1 MLLDAAPDVVVV
13 VRLGPILDV
22 AEEDVGRALIVAAV
36 GRPLALAVLLG
47 GDVVAVNIVGHRRRR
62 MIYARNDVTA
72 KKYGES
78 ERSANR
84 RDNEGAPYIFFG
96 NVKYRPQPNYDDYIR
111 RRIQQ
116 HTPASSTAK
125 RRRAR

>member
-1 MLLDAAPDVVVV
+1 MDTNNQDQPLDKRCRETKPEIIVVD
-13 VRLGPILDV
+13 GMTY
-22 AEEDVGRALIVAAV
+22 E
-36 GRPLALAVLLG
+36 
-47 GDVVAVNIVGHRRRR
+47 
-62 MIYARNDVTA
+62 RNDVTP

-96 NVKYRPQPNYDDYIR
+96 NVKYRPEPNYDDYIR